1 MYLVSESCS
10 VLYDNHIVFDFLYY
24 ARLGL
29 TSIMVF
35 SDTMKSYFEEKE
47 IDFHSRQELQKEIHR
62 LSDKFSIKLGAIAME
77 TYTVSFADDKKQI
90 NFDYRGNPAEDFC
103 TMTKSDDYDI
113 YDVDS
118 NIRNQK
124 ALLSNAK
131 GYIK

>member
-10 VLYDNHIVFDFLYY
+10 VLYDNHIVFDFLYSV
-24 ARLGL
+24 RLGL
-29 TSIMVF
+29 TSIMVY
-35 SDTMKSYFEEKE
+35 SDIIDSYFEEKE

-62 LSDKFSIKLGAIAME
+62 LSDKFSMKLGTIARE

-90 NFDYRGNPAEDFC
+90 NFNYRGNPAENFC
-103 TMTKSDDYDI
+103 TMTKSDDYDT
-113 YDVDS
+113 YDVDT

-131 GYIK
+131 SYIK